1 MEKLVYS
8 PEDYI
13 ALDCGEYRTR
23 FPVETASLTDQRI
36 FEIMAEQDDD
46 RDDDDWRLLFAAG

>member
-8 PEDYI
+8 PEEFD
-13 ALDCGEYRTR
+13 ALDCGTYRDR
-23 FPVETASLTDQRI
+23 FPVETSNLSDQRL

-46 RDDDDWRLLFAAG
+46 RDDDTWRALFAAG

>member
-8 PEDYI
+8 PDEYD
-13 ALDCGEYRTR
+13 ALDCGEYRNR
-23 FPVETASLTDQRI
+23 FPVETANLSDRRL

-46 RDDDDWRLLFAAG
+46 RDDDTWRSLFAAG